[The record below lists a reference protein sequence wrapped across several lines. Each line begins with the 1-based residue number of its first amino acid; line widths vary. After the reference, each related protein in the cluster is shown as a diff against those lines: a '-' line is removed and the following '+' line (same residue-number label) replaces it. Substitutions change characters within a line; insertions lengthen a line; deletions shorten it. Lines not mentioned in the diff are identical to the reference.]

1 MMKSKFN
8 EQLSKLKPNERLP
21 LTKYQDLYY
30 VNQFKEK
37 NNVEIIYHYHD
48 CKLEVS
54 YK

>member
-1 MMKSKFN
+1 MKNKFN

-21 LTKYQDLYY
+21 LTKYQDLYFI
-30 VNQFKEK
+30 NKFKE
-37 NNVEIIYHYHD
+37 NNNIKIIYHFDD